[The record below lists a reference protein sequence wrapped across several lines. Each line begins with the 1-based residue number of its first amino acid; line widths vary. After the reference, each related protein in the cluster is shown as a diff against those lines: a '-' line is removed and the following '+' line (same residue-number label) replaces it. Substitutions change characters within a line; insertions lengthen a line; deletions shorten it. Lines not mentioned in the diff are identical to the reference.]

1 VIVKGRTVV
10 GNSPNVIRALL
21 EPCQTRK
28 VNIPFALMTNGG
40 GVIESDKARDIN
52 ERLSGTELSGE
63 HMILCH
69 TPLKDPELLA
79 RFADKHVIVTGKYEE
94 LAVALEYGYA
104 KAIHV
109 LELAT
114 FFPDQI
120 PNDISE

>member
-1 VIVKGRTVV
+1 VV

-52 ERLSGTELSGE
+52 ERIGLTGTGIELSGD

-79 RFADKHVIVTGKYEE
+79 RFSDKHVIVTGKYEE

-114 FFPDQI
+114 FFADQI